1 MESAVKEYFSTVE
14 SLLVFYQRASFR
26 SQQVYTVLSALLK
39 SNVNYQFSC
48 HCDIRYVGRTSKI
61 LHNKIKQHVP
71 KSIRS
76 GSFLQ
81 KRILPPRHQC
91 KSSTQSN
98 IQALAS
104 DSAIALDSLQNLACA
119 QHYDDSRF
127 SILAQDRFP
136 FHLSAIEATFITN
149 SNPDLSRQKEFVH
162 SLKISV

>member
-1 MESAVKEYFSTVE
+1 MRLCPWSLALASKFFCVLGFGLGLEPCVLDTTSA
-14 SLLVFYQRASFR
+14 
-26 SQQVYTVLSALLK
+26 
-39 SNVNYQFSC
+39 
-48 HCDIRYVGRTSKI
+48 
-61 LHNKIKQHVP
+61 

-98 IQALAS
+98 IASDSAIGLKALAS
-104 DSAIALDSLQNLACA
+104 DSAIGLDSLQNLAGA

-149 SNPDLSRQKEFVH
+149 SNPDLSRQKEFEH